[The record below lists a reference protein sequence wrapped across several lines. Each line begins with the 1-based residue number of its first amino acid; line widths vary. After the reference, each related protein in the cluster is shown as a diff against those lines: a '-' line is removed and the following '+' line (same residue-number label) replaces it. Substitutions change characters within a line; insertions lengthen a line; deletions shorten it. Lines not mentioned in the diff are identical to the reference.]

1 MAVSITIKNTFVEIA
16 EKGAV
21 PPRRSASLPPCIKLT
36 SCSESLQLPD
46 EAYKADSDTS
56 TVVGSLSTRDSIQD
70 LWDADV
76 CSVCTLSSDTSD
88 CSSVHPSD
96 SASNHGGRKPEVT
109 AASVPI
115 CLMAPTSIMQFRQAP
130 GPCDGFQAVALAAL
144 TAFAAAAQPELIKTY
159 FGWQV
164 VVKLAAH
171 QMNLKDQLLSLAKAA
186 ILSASEQSAG
196 TYVVGY
202 RVSPFMDSPLGFSS
216 LLAHVNRPAE
226 ACWDLL
232 QWGCCDFEGSCRWR
246 HPESRATLNI
256 MVVPTDGREAE

>member
-1 MAVSITIKNTFVEIA
+1 MAIAIKNTFVEIE
-16 EKGAV
+16 EKETVAQ
-21 PPRRSASLPPCIKLT
+21 RRSSSLPPCVKLA
-36 SCSESLQLPD
+36 SSWGSLRLPA
-46 EAYKADSDTS
+46 EADKADSDNS
-56 TVVGSLSTRDSIQD
+56 TVGDSLSTRDSTQD
-70 LWDADV
+70 PWDADV
-76 CSVCTLSSDTSD
+76 CSVCTLSSDISE

-96 SASNHGGRKPEVT
+96 SASNHGGWKPDVT

-115 CLMAPTSIMQFRQAP
+115 CVMAPTSVMHVRQAP
-130 GPCDGFQAVALAAL
+130 GLCDVFQAVALAAF
-144 TAFAAAAQPELIKTY
+144 TAVAAAVQPELSKTY

-164 VVKLAAH
+164 VVKVAAH
-171 QMNLKDQLLSLAKAA
+171 QMHLKDQLLNSAKAA

-202 RVSPFMDSPLGFSS
+202 RVSPFMDSPLGFSA

-256 MVVPTDGREAE
+256 MVVPATEQAA